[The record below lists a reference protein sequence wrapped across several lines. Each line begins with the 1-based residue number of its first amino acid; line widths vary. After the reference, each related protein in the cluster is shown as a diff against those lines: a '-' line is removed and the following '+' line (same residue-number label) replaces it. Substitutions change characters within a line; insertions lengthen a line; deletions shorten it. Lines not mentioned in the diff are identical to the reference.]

1 MSNKPKILAFAGSS
15 RRESYNRKLV
25 KVAAKIAEANDV
37 DVTIVEFGDLNIPL
51 FNEDLEAEGTP
62 VEAQRFKDL
71 MISHTGFLISSP
83 EYNSSISPLLKNA
96 IDWASRPAEG
106 EPGLVAFQGK
116 IAAIM
121 SASPGALG
129 GLRGLVHV
137 RSILTN
143 IGTIVIPDQIAIPE
157 AFNAFTAD
165 GSLKEDRQQKKI
177 ESLVVKFI
185 DMVKKLLN

>member
-1 MSNKPKILAFAGSS
+1 MSDKSKILAFAGSS

-25 KVAAKIAEANDV
+25 KIAAKLAESNDV
-37 DVTIVEFGDLNIPL
+37 DVTIVELGDLNMPI

-62 VEAQRFKDL
+62 VDAQRFKDL

-96 IDWASRPAEG
+96 IDWASRPAKG

-116 IAAIM
+116 IAALM

-143 IGTIVIPDQIAIPE
+143 VGTIVIPDQVAVPE

-165 GSLKEDRQQKKI
+165 GALKEDRQHKKI
-177 ESLVVKFI
+177 EMLVAKFV
-185 DMVKKLLN
+185 DMVKKLQN